1 MRWCATRLPHD
12 GGRQRGCTALDEAPA
27 PPTSNPIR
35 HALHLRRDHCSA
47 HPRRPRS
54 TCRLC
59 RACTCARSPTPTQ
72 QSIGKNTQG
81 VERMVLHV
89 HHVDMPQ
96 MRRCATRLL
105 NDGDQQRVAHEQ
117 LFHVDTRRHTPQ
129 ATKLHVLLQ
138 VRIVQQDAVHVRE
151 RRRARRR
158 HVGCECQPAV
168 ERRRGA
174 RQRQRRRREA
184 GRLLSPNCEAAAS
197 QFGDFGRYACKFK
210 SSQVKSSQARG
221 RWSPQKCSLLSPA
234 IW

>member
-1 MRWCATRLPHD
+1 MAMAAAATAVAWAVAWAAGWAARTRRPTTAAHTAPARTTAPWPPSCRRDRTAVSARARAPLAVGFKLIAHTTARGGRRRTQTTAGPATAAR
-12 GGRQRGCTALDEAPA
+12 GPGRQRGCTALDEAPA

-117 LFHVDTRRHTPQ
+117 LFHVDTRPTRH
-129 ATKLHVLLQ
+129 K
-138 VRIVQQDAVHVRE
+138 QQ
-151 RRRARRR
+151 
-158 HVGCECQPAV
+158 
-168 ERRRGA
+168 
-174 RQRQRRRREA
+174 
-184 GRLLSPNCEAAAS
+184 
-197 QFGDFGRYACKFK
+197 
-210 SSQVKSSQARG
+210 SSTC
-221 RWSPQKCSLLSPA
+221 CSR
-234 IW
+234 